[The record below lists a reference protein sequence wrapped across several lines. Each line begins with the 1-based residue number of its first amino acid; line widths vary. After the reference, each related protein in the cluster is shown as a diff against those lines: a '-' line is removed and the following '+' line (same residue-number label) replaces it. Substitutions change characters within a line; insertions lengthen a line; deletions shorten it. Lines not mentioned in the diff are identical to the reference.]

1 MANPNSSNPHANEAT
16 QEENDEPIK
25 RIRKELKDWERSFHK
40 SNGRPP
46 QKEDIRASPSIHV
59 LYKEYASLKTQQ
71 STQFHI
77 QRNEITRTSL
87 HDNDT
92 CVQVKVEPREHQD
105 YNQLLN
111 SEASDDSHI
120 SATPS
125 RKPCDISSGLS
136 SNKIKKGPLDVIAKT
151 LPKILKNKGEDGRLE
166 NDSVFL
172 AEKNNLCILRK
183 GSKKVSLRNQEKYCK
198 KPVEPKIKA
207 LDSVHNGNTLLF
219 PNISELGFSIKVQ
232 RPGERAEQG
241 TSNDNDAEI
250 VPPGFFSSSTPSSLV
265 KSGWGISRKIS
276 SNQDSQHEP
285 LWNGTFSEDDASR
298 NIHKTVLTEVFGNN
312 CSELCKNNKNGS
324 MQLDKSKKKKNAL
337 FDSSNIL
344 SAEGF
349 DDINAKGYRYHVF
362 SCNDTKNTEQEKKFA
377 TSPSNTEQTP
387 DLPIPQE
394 DSKDNQNPFG
404 SFSNKTI
411 SRSKKGKSKGKPLNT
426 GNSWSNPKVLKKV
439 AKKHQ
444 NMIIGPE
451 ADTVKNSNCLS
462 KKISGGGNFVKL
474 NLNGRGRRSHKFV
487 NKGSKRKATS
497 YGRTSHRR
505 KRQRGDNKSEGNDCL
520 HEANDAVIIEMDE
533 HGNYQKELKTHSVQG
548 RTGQS
553 TGETGQSK
561 EISEGY
567 KSNQIQG
574 QNYQSL
580 LKETAENVLR
590 EQSEQ
595 NLLKLLK
602 MTHGFDSFRSG
613 QLETIKRVIAMQ
625 STMLVLPTGS
635 GKSLCYQLPA
645 LILPGVTLVISPLV
659 ALMVDQL
666 QHLPTIIPGSLLTG
680 GQTGKEVAETL
691 DRLRTGAIKVLFIS
705 PERLLNDNFLSII
718 ESIPLISLVVVDE
731 AHCLSEWSHN
741 FRPSYFRL
749 GTVVRKR
756 LKVRCVLAMTATATK
771 KTLQSI
777 LHSLEI
783 SPRDVVQVSHM
794 RENLQLSFSFS
805 QNRMKD
811 LLSLIKSPPFLEAR
825 SIIVY
830 CKFQAETDSVS
841 KFLRDNNIHAK
852 SYHSGLPAKD
862 RKQTQDMFCSNK
874 LRVVVATVAFGM
886 GFDKSDVEAVIH
898 YSLPGSLEHYVQETG
913 RAGRDGRLAY
923 CHLFL
928 DEMTYFKI
936 RSLSYSDG
944 ADEYAVNKFLCELFV
959 SYKDTPTHLHSLNI
973 ASASRIFDLKEE
985 VMVTILS
992 YLEIEEVQYLRVL
1005 PQLNATCSL
1014 CFHKSSPSL
1023 LAKKSMFIDALLKR
1037 IQSKHG
1043 HYIFDIPTF
1052 SNDTGMEVANMLKEL
1067 EKLQFLGEIT
1077 YELKDPAF
1085 CYIIYKV
1092 PENFCSLTTQIV
1104 SWLAEVEISKV
1115 QKLDAMYSAAMHAI
1129 KESKQYDSCRV
1140 SLGQSC
1146 LLRITDEYFNSEN
1159 YIDASS
1165 PNRIQERCPFL
1176 RADIKVFLQSNTE
1189 MNFAP
1194 RAIARIMHGLSSPAY
1209 PATIWSK
1216 NHFWGRYSKIDFN
1229 IVKEAAASE
1238 LMAFKG
1244 GSRILRP
1251 IT

>member
-1 MANPNSSNPHANEAT
+1 MTDPYSSNPHKNEVTQEANE
-16 QEENDEPIK
+16 ELVK
-25 RIRKELKDWERSFHK
+25 RIRKEIKDWERTFHNT
-40 SNGRPP
+40 NGRPH
-46 QKEDIRASPSIHV
+46 QKEDIKASPTICA
-59 LYKEYASLKTQQ
+59 LYDEYASLKRQQ
-71 STQFHI
+71 SKKCHI
-77 QRNEITRTSL
+77 QDNKNTRISL
-87 HDNDT
+87 NDNDA
-92 CVQVKVEPREHQD
+92 CVRVKVEPREHQD
-105 YNQLLN
+105 YNQVRN

-120 SATPS
+120 SATPP
-125 RKPCDISSGLS
+125 RKQCGISSGQR
-136 SNKIKKGPLDVIAKT
+136 SNKIKKDPLDVLAKT
-151 LPKILKNKGEDGRLE
+151 LPKILKRKGEDGRLE

-172 AEKNNLCILRK
+172 AEKNNLHTLRK
-183 GSKKVSLRNQEKYCK
+183 GSKKVSLRSQKKYCK
-198 KPVEPKIKA
+198 RPVEPEIEA
-207 LDSVHNGNTLLF
+207 LDIVHNGNALIF

-232 RPGERAEQG
+232 RPGERPEQG
-241 TSNDNDAEI
+241 ASNVNDAEV
-250 VPPGFFSSSTPSSLV
+250 VPPGFFSSSTPSNLV
-265 KSGWGISRKIS
+265 KPGWCISRKIS
-276 SNQDSQHEP
+276 CNKDSQHEP
-285 LWNGTFSEDDASR
+285 LWNGTFSEEDASG
-298 NIHKTVLTEVFGNN
+298 NIHKTGLTEVFSNN
-312 CSELCKNNKNGS
+312 CSEPCENNKIGS
-324 MQLDKSKKKKNAL
+324 MQLDKSKNKKNAL
-337 FDSSNIL
+337 VDSSNTL
-344 SAEGF
+344 PAEGF
-349 DDINAKGYRYHVF
+349 DDINAKGYRFHVF
-362 SCNDTKNTEQEKKFA
+362 SGNDTKKPKQEKKFA
-377 TSPSNTEQTP
+377 TSPSNTEHTP
-387 DLPIPQE
+387 DLLISE
-394 DSKDNQNPFG
+394 ENSEDNQNQFG
-404 SFSNKTI
+404 SLSSKSI
-411 SRSKKGKSKGKPLNT
+411 SKSKRGKSAGKQSNT
-426 GNSWSNPKVLKKV
+426 GNSWSNPKVLRKV

-444 NMIIGPE
+444 NMIVGRE
-451 ADTVKNSNCLS
+451 ADSVKNSNCLS
-462 KKISGGGNFVKL
+462 KKISGGANFVKL
-474 NLNGRGRRSHKFV
+474 HLNGRGSRLHKFL
-487 NKGSKRKATS
+487 NKGSKRKAAS

-505 KRQRGDNKSEGNDCL
+505 KRQRVDNKSEGNNCL
-520 HEANDAVIIEMDE
+520 HEADDAVIIEMDE

-548 RTGQS
+548 RTWQS
-553 TGETGQSK
+553 TGETEQSK

-567 KSNQIQG
+567 KSNQTQG
-574 QNYQSL
+574 QSGQAL

-602 MTHGFDSFRSG
+602 ITHGFDSFRSG

-666 QHLPTIIPGSLLTG
+666 QHLPAVISGSLLAG

-756 LKVRCVLAMTATATK
+756 LKVQCVLAMTATATK

-783 SPRDVVQVSHM
+783 SPGDVVQVSHM
-794 RENLQLSFSFS
+794 RENLQLSFSFTE
-805 QNRMKD
+805 NRMKD
-811 LLSLIKSPPFLEAR
+811 LLSLMKSPPFLEAR
-825 SIIVY
+825 SVIVY

-862 RKQTQDMFCSNK
+862 RRQTQDMFCSNK

-928 DEMTYFKI
+928 DDITYFKI
-936 RSLSYSDG
+936 RSLAYSDG
-944 ADEYAVNKFLCELFV
+944 ADEDAVNNFLCELFV
-959 SYKDTPTHLHSLNI
+959 SYKDTPKHVYSLNI
-973 ASASRIFDLKEE
+973 ASGSRIFDLKEE
-985 VMVTILS
+985 VMATILS

-1023 LAKKSMFIDALLKR
+1023 LANRSMLIDALLKR
-1037 IQSKHG
+1037 IQSKQG
-1043 HYIFDIPTF
+1043 RYIFDIPTF
-1052 SNDTGMEVANMLKEL
+1052 SNDTGMEIANMLKEL

-1077 YELKDPAF
+1077 YELKDPTF

-1092 PENFCSLTTQIV
+1092 PENFCSLTEQIV
-1104 SWLAEVEISKV
+1104 SWLAEVEVSKV

-1129 KESKQYDSCRV
+1129 KDSKQYDNCRV
-1140 SLGQSC
+1140 SLQQSC
-1146 LLRITDEYFNSEN
+1146 LQRITDEYFNSEN
-1159 YIDASS
+1159 YIDASL
-1165 PNRIQERCPFL
+1165 PNTIQERCPFL

-1189 MNFAP
+1189 MDFTP

-1209 PATIWSK
+1209 PAAIWSR
-1216 NHFWGRYSKIDFN
+1216 NHFWGRYWKIDFN
-1229 IVKEAAASE
+1229 IVKEAATSE
-1238 LMAFKG
+1238 LMAFK
-1244 GSRILRP
+1244 SRSRTSQP

>member
-1 MANPNSSNPHANEAT
+1 MAGTNSSNSHANEAT
-16 QEENDEPIK
+16 QEENEEPIK

-46 QKEDIRASPSIHV
+46 QKEDIRASPTIHA
-59 LYKEYASLKTQQ
+59 LYKEYASLKTKPSRQC
-71 STQFHI
+71 HI
-77 QRNEITRTSL
+77 QHNENTQTPL
-87 HDNDT
+87 NDNDN
-92 CVQVKVEPREHQD
+92 CVRVKGEPREHQD
-105 YNQLLN
+105 YNHVLN

-120 SATPS
+120 SATPP
-125 RKPCDISSGLS
+125 RKQCGISSGPS
-136 SNKIKKGPLDVIAKT
+136 SNKIKKDPLDVIAKS

-166 NDSVFL
+166 NDSIFL
-172 AEKNNLCILRK
+172 AENNNLRILRK

-198 KPVEPKIKA
+198 KPVQPEIKA
-207 LDSVHNGNTLLF
+207 LDSVHNGNELLF
-219 PNISELGFSIKVQ
+219 PNISELGFSIKVR

-241 TSNDNDAEI
+241 ASNDNNAEM

-265 KSGWGISRKIS
+265 KSAWSIPRKIS
-276 SNQDSQHEP
+276 CNHGSQHEP

-298 NIHKTVLTEVFGNN
+298 NIHKTGLTELFTNN
-312 CSELCKNNKNGS
+312 CSEPCENNKNGS
-324 MQLDKSKKKKNAL
+324 NQLDKSVNKNAL
-337 FDSSNIL
+337 VDSSNIL
-344 SAEGF
+344 SAERSG
-349 DDINAKGYRYHVF
+349 DTNGKGYRYHVF
-362 SCNDTKNTEQEKKFA
+362 SCNDTKNTKKEKEFA
-377 TSPSNTEQTP
+377 TSPSNMEQTP
-387 DLPIPQE
+387 DLLIPQE
-394 DSKDNQNPFG
+394 DSEDNQNPFG
-404 SFSNKTI
+404 LLSNKTI
-411 SRSKKGKSKGKPLNT
+411 SRSKRGKATGKQFNT
-426 GNSWSNPKVLKKV
+426 GTSWSNPKVLKKV
-439 AKKHQ
+439 VKKHQ
-444 NMIIGPE
+444 NMIIGRE

-462 KKISGGGNFVKL
+462 KKVSGGGNFVKL
-474 NLNGRGRRSHKFV
+474 NLNGKGSRLRKFV
-487 NKGSKRKATS
+487 NKGSKRKAAS
-497 YGRTSHRR
+497 YGRTYRR
-505 KRQRGDNKSEGNDCL
+505 KRQRRDNKSEGNNCL
-520 HEANDAVIIEMDE
+520 HEADDSVIIEMDE
-533 HGNYQKELKTHSVQG
+533 NGNYQKELKNHSVQD
-548 RTGQS
+548 RTWQS

-561 EISEGY
+561 EISEGS
-567 KSNQIQG
+567 KSNQTQG
-574 QNYQSL
+574 QNYQAL
-580 LKETAENVLR
+580 LKEAAENVLR

-602 MTHGFDSFRSG
+602 ITHGFDSFRSG

-666 QHLPTIIPGSLLTG
+666 EHLPPIISGSLLSG

-749 GTVVRKR
+749 GTIVRKR
-756 LKVRCVLAMTATATK
+756 LKVQCVLAMTATATK

-783 SPRDVVQVSHM
+783 SPSDVVQVSHL

-805 QNRMKD
+805 DNRMKD
-811 LLSLIKSPPFLEAR
+811 LLLLMKSPPFLEAR
-825 SIIVY
+825 SIIIY

-862 RKQTQDMFCSNK
+862 RRKTQDMFCSNK

-928 DEMTYFKI
+928 DEITYFKI

-944 ADEYAVNKFLCELFV
+944 ADEYAVNKFLCELFIP
-959 SYKDTPTHLHSLNI
+959 YKDTPTHIYSLNI
-973 ASASRIFDLKEE
+973 ASASRRFDLKEE
-985 VMVTILS
+985 VMATILS

-1037 IQSKHG
+1037 IQSKDG
-1043 HYIFDIPTF
+1043 RYIFVIPNF
-1052 SNDTGMEVANMLKEL
+1052 SNDTGMVVANILKEL

-1077 YELKDPAF
+1077 FELKDPTF
-1085 CYIIYKV
+1085 CYAIYKV

-1115 QKLDAMYSAAMHAI
+1115 QKLDAMYSAAMHAME
-1129 KESKQYDSCRV
+1129 ESKQYDSCRV
-1140 SLGQSC
+1140 SLWQSC
-1146 LLRITDEYFNSEN
+1146 LRSITYEYFNSEN
-1159 YIDASS
+1159 YIDASCQ
-1165 PNRIQERCPFL
+1165 NRIQERCPFL

-1189 MNFAP
+1189 MNFTP

-1209 PATIWSK
+1209 PAAIWSK
-1216 NHFWGRYSKIDFN
+1216 NHFWGRYWKIDFN
-1229 IVKEAAASE
+1229 TVKEAAASE
-1238 LMAFKG
+1238 LVAFRG
-1244 GSRILRP
+1244 GSKILQP
-1251 IT
+1251 IS